1 MAANGHLINDSSVLE
16 NLGKVEVDTPMNF
29 YTSVYSVTSNNSL
42 RKMEKYIRK
51 KYDEAALIHLRNKF

>member
-1 MAANGHLINDSSVLE
+1 
-16 NLGKVEVDTPMNF
+16 MNF
-29 YTSVYSVTSNNSL
+29 HTSVYSVTSNNSL